1 MKKIILLIFA
11 ALLSLSASAQYINLK
26 GSATVKL
33 KSATVSVEEK
43 DRAITSA
50 SMNAIERY
58 FSEKGEAQNQVFDNN
73 QEKIENNLEKL
84 VQNTSV
90 LAEQLQSDIRRYQIT
105 VKIEINEAR
114 LKNIVSSG
122 TAAKMAVNGE
132 KSNIVYFFTARQA
145 NSVKSFDA
153 RIVKIGQANTQQD
166 VTASTKASGTEGEKL
181 VGSQISTN
189 ASKSVVN
196 KLDATTI
203 AKTESGGSVTNKRE
217 EIGYQILPMASYKPA
232 VTSIFTQSGF
242 SVIDSDYVLTESDIK
257 NIYKDYSSGDD
268 ISPSS
273 LKSIVKTMKNSKE
286 MIKYFVI
293 ATIDVGLGTVDPSSG
308 LKRVAIEI
316 SGRVVS
322 VESGLPRE
330 VASVPP
336 VQQAS
341 LGADETAA
349 RTAALKKGSEIASRE
364 IISQLNNLGIK

>member
-1 MKKIILLIFA
+1 MKKILFLIFA
-11 ALLSLSASAQYINLK
+11 ALFALTASAQYINLK
-26 GSATVKL
+26 GSASVKL
-33 KSATVSVEEK
+33 KGAAVSPDEK
-43 DRAITSA
+43 DKAITAA

-58 FSEKGEAQNQVFDNN
+58 FSEKGEAQNQVFDAN
-73 QEKIENNLEKL
+73 QEKIETNLEKL

-90 LAEQLQSDIRRYQIT
+90 LAEQAQPDTRRYQIT
-105 VKIEINEAR
+105 VKIEVNEAR

-122 TAAKMAVNGE
+122 SVAKMAVNGE

-145 NSVKSFDA
+145 NSVRSYDA
-153 RIVKIGQANTQQD
+153 RVVKVGQATIQQD
-166 VTASTKASGTEGEKL
+166 ATASSKVSGTEGEKIS
-181 VGSQISTN
+181 GNQISTN
-189 ASKSVVN
+189 ASKSVTN
-196 KLDATTI
+196 KVDATTMV
-203 AKTESGGSVTNKRE
+203 KTESGGSVTNKRD

-242 SVIDSDYVLTESDIK
+242 SVIDSDYVLSETDIK
-257 NIYKDYSSGDD
+257 GIYKDYSSGDD
-268 ISPSS
+268 ISPNS
-273 LKSIVKTMKNSKE
+273 LKNIVKTMKNSKE
-286 MIKYFVI
+286 KIKYFVI

-308 LKRVAIEI
+308 MKRVAVEI

-322 VESGLPRE
+322 VESGFPRE

>member
-1 MKKIILLIFA
+1 MKKILFLIFA
-11 ALLSLSASAQYINLK
+11 TLFALSASAQYINLK
-26 GSATVKL
+26 GSASVKL
-33 KSATVSVEEK
+33 KGAAVSPDEK
-43 DRAITSA
+43 DKAITAA

-58 FSEKGEAQNQVFDNN
+58 FSEKGEAQNQVFDAN
-73 QEKIENNLEKL
+73 QEKIETNLEKL

-90 LAEQLQSDIRRYQIT
+90 LAEQAQPDTRRYQIT
-105 VKIEINEAR
+105 VKIEVNEAR

-122 TAAKMAVNGE
+122 SAAKMAGNGE

-153 RIVKIGQANTQQD
+153 RVVKIGQATIQQD
-166 VTASTKASGTEGEKL
+166 ATASSKVSGTEGEKIS
-181 VGSQISTN
+181 GNQISTN
-189 ASKSVVN
+189 ASKSVAN
-196 KLDATTI
+196 KVDATTMV
-203 AKTESGGSVTNKRE
+203 KTESGGSVTNKRD

-232 VTSIFTQSGF
+232 VTSIFSQAGF
-242 SVIDSDYVLTESDIK
+242 SVIDSDYVLSETDIK
-257 NIYKDYSSGDD
+257 GIYKDYSSGDD
-268 ISPSS
+268 ISPNS
-273 LKSIVKTMKNSKE
+273 LKNIVKTMKNSKE
-286 MIKYFVI
+286 KIKYFVI

-308 LKRVAIEI
+308 MKRVAVEI

-322 VESGLPRE
+322 VESGFPRE

>member
-1 MKKIILLIFA
+1 MKKILFLIFA
-11 ALLSLSASAQYINLK
+11 ALFALSASAQYINLR
-26 GSATVKL
+26 GSASVKL
-33 KSATVSVEEK
+33 NGAAVSPDEK
-43 DRAITSA
+43 DKAITAA

-58 FSEKGEAQNQVFDNN
+58 FSEKGEAQNQVFDAN
-73 QEKIENNLEKL
+73 QEKIETNLEKL

-90 LAEQLQSDIRRYQIT
+90 LAEQAQPDTRRYQIT
-105 VKIEINEAR
+105 VKIEVNEAR

-122 TAAKMAVNGE
+122 SAAKMAVDGE

-153 RIVKIGQANTQQD
+153 RVVKVGQATIQQD
-166 VTASTKASGTEGEKL
+166 ATASSKVSGTEGEKIS
-181 VGSQISTN
+181 GNQISTN
-189 ASKSVVN
+189 ASKSVTN
-196 KLDATTI
+196 KVDATTMV
-203 AKTESGGSVTNKRE
+203 KTESGGSVTNKRD
-217 EIGYQILPMASYKPA
+217 EIGYQILPMAFYKPA

-242 SVIDSDYVLTESDIK
+242 SVIDSDYVLSETDIK
-257 NIYKDYSSGDD
+257 GIYKDYSSGDD
-268 ISPSS
+268 ISPNS
-273 LKSIVKTMKNSKE
+273 LKNIVKTMKSSKE
-286 MIKYFVI
+286 KIKYFVI

-308 LKRVAIEI
+308 MKRVAVEI

-322 VESGLPRE
+322 VESGFPRE

>member
-1 MKKIILLIFA
+1 MKKILFLIFA
-11 ALLSLSASAQYINLK
+11 ALFALSASAQYINLR
-26 GSATVKL
+26 GSASVKL
-33 KSATVSVEEK
+33 NGAAVSPDEK
-43 DRAITSA
+43 DKAITAA

-58 FSEKGEAQNQVFDNN
+58 FSEKGEAQNQVFDAN
-73 QEKIENNLEKL
+73 QEKIETNLEKL

-90 LAEQLQSDIRRYQIT
+90 LAEQAQPDTRRYQIT
-105 VKIEINEAR
+105 VKIEVNEAR

-122 TAAKMAVNGE
+122 SAAKMAVDGE

-153 RIVKIGQANTQQD
+153 RVVKVGQATIQQD
-166 VTASTKASGTEGEKL
+166 ATASSKVSGTEGEKIL
-181 VGSQISTN
+181 GNQISTN
-189 ASKSVVN
+189 ASKSVTN
-196 KLDATTI
+196 KVDATTMV
-203 AKTESGGSVTNKRE
+203 KTESGGSVTNKRD

-242 SVIDSDYVLTESDIK
+242 SVIDSDYVLSETDIK
-257 NIYKDYSSGDD
+257 GIYKDYSSGDD
-268 ISPSS
+268 ISPNS
-273 LKSIVKTMKNSKE
+273 LKNIVKTMKSSKE
-286 MIKYFVI
+286 KIKYFVI

-308 LKRVAIEI
+308 MKRVAVEI

-322 VESGLPRE
+322 VESGFPRE

>member
-1 MKKIILLIFA
+1 MKKILFLIFA
-11 ALLSLSASAQYINLK
+11 TLFALSASAQYINLK
-26 GSATVKL
+26 GSASVKL
-33 KSATVSVEEK
+33 QGSAVSADEK
-43 DRAITSA
+43 DKAITAA

-58 FSEKGEAQNQVFDNN
+58 FSERGEAQNQVFDAN
-73 QEKIENNLEKL
+73 QEKIETNLEKL

-90 LAEQLQSDIRRYQIT
+90 LAEQAQPDTRRYQIT
-105 VKIEINEAR
+105 VKIEVNEAR

-122 TAAKMAVNGE
+122 SASKMAAGGE
-132 KSNIVYFFTARQA
+132 KSNIVYLFTARQA

-153 RIVKIGQANTQQD
+153 RVVKIGQATIQKD
-166 VTASTKASGTEGEKL
+166 ATASSRVSGAEGEKIS
-181 VGSQISTN
+181 GNQISTN
-189 ASKSVVN
+189 ASKSVTN
-196 KLDATTI
+196 KVDATTMI
-203 AKTESGGSVTNKRE
+203 KTESGGSVTNKRD

-242 SVIDSDYVLTESDIK
+242 SVIDSDYVLSEGDIK
-257 NIYKDYSSGDD
+257 SIYRDYSSGDD
-268 ISPSS
+268 ISPTS
-273 LKSIVKTMKNSKE
+273 LKNIVKTMKNSKE
-286 MIKYFVI
+286 KIKYFVI

-308 LKRVAIEI
+308 MKRVAVEI

-322 VESGLPRE
+322 VESGFPRE

>member
-1 MKKIILLIFA
+1 MKKILFLIFA
-11 ALLSLSASAQYINLK
+11 ALFALSASAQYINLK
-26 GSATVKL
+26 GSASVKL
-33 KSATVSVEEK
+33 NGAAVSPDEK
-43 DRAITSA
+43 DKAITAA

-58 FSEKGEAQNQVFDNN
+58 FSEKGEAQNQVFDAN

-90 LAEQLQSDIRRYQIT
+90 LAEQAQPDTRRYQIT
-105 VKIEINEAR
+105 VKIEVNEAR

-122 TAAKMAVNGE
+122 SAAKMAANGE

-153 RIVKIGQANTQQD
+153 RVVKVGQATIQQD
-166 VTASTKASGTEGEKL
+166 ATASSKVSGTEGEKIS
-181 VGSQISTN
+181 GNQISTN
-189 ASKSVVN
+189 ASKSGTN
-196 KLDATTI
+196 KVDATTMV
-203 AKTESGGSVTNKRE
+203 KTESGGSVTNKRD

-242 SVIDSDYVLTESDIK
+242 SVIDSDYVLSETDIK
-257 NIYKDYSSGDD
+257 GIYKDYSSGDD
-268 ISPSS
+268 ISPNS
-273 LKSIVKTMKNSKE
+273 LKNIVKTMKSSKE
-286 MIKYFVI
+286 KIKYFVI

-308 LKRVAIEI
+308 MKRVAVEI

-322 VESGLPRE
+322 VESGFPRE

>member
-1 MKKIILLIFA
+1 MKKILFLIFA
-11 ALLSLSASAQYINLK
+11 ALFTLSASAQYINLK
-26 GSATVKL
+26 GSASVKL
-33 KSATVSVEEK
+33 QGSAISADEK
-43 DRAITSA
+43 DKAITAA

-58 FSEKGEAQNQVFDNN
+58 FSERGEAQNQVFDAN
-73 QEKIENNLEKL
+73 QEKIESNLEKL

-90 LAEQLQSDIRRYQIT
+90 LAEQAQPDTRRYQIT
-105 VKIEINEAR
+105 VKIEVNEAR

-122 TAAKMAVNGE
+122 SAAKMAAGGE

-153 RIVKIGQANTQQD
+153 RVVKIGQATIQQD
-166 VTASTKASGTEGEKL
+166 ATASSRVSGSEGEKIS
-181 VGSQISTN
+181 GNQISTN
-189 ASKSVVN
+189 ASKSITN
-196 KLDATTI
+196 KVDASTMV
-203 AKTESGGSVTNKRE
+203 KTESGGSVTNKRD

-242 SVIDSDYVLTESDIK
+242 SVIDSDYVLSEGDIK
-257 NIYKDYSSGDD
+257 SIYKDYSSGDD
-268 ISPSS
+268 ISPNS
-273 LKSIVKTMKNSKE
+273 LKNVVKTMKNSKE
-286 MIKYFVI
+286 KIKYFVI

-308 LKRVAIEI
+308 MKRVAVEI

-322 VESGLPRE
+322 VESGFPRE